1 MMGMMGMGHM
11 DGPTRPPPTPRPTRP
26 TRPTRATRPTR
37 PTRPTGGMGM
47 MGMGGMGMMGTG
59 GIVPLVTLHWDGG
72 RMDLTEEIT
81 CLSGAFMI
89 RNELSVPNDEL
100 TGISGLKPGCEVKLF
115 EHSQGCR
122 ASEDAEDNC
131 DDQLCVT
138 LDSDTMLLGAI
149 ASKVSGVTVVCDV
162 PGMGGMGGMGM
173 MGMMGKMGMMG
184 MGGMDGMGMMG
195 KMGMMGMGGMGS
207 MGNCGVEYF
216 YGDAQTGNSCPI
228 SDSHVNEADCLAAV
242 EALLPAGQTQGRT
255 NLVAGSW
262 GWVPP
267 GCSVQSHFTHGQDG
281 DWAAHYNRNPAGS
294 NDGGYTPLCEM
305 AGDECG
311 MGMGMGG
318 MGMMGMMG
326 MGMMGMDGMMG
337 MGGMGMGSDFYFD
350 DFEGNSCPTSDVSEA
365 DCLDAVKELLPT
377 GCPCAGQ
384 LLAGSFAFTP
394 PGCSVQRHF
403 IDGEYGDWVAHYN
416 RNPVGSNDGWY
427 MPVCQDA
434 DGGRHGSRGV
444 SLVDMPEPPVEQD
457 ITVPGMLS
465 LVDMPEPP
473 VEPIIEA

>member
-1 MMGMMGMGHM
+1 MMGK
-11 DGPTRPPPTPRPTRP
+11 
-26 TRPTRATRPTR
+26 
-37 PTRPTGGMGM
+37 MGM
-47 MGMGGMGMMGTG
+47 MGMGGM
-59 GIVPLVTLHWDGG
+59 D
-72 RMDLTEEIT
+72 
-81 CLSGAFMI
+81 
-89 RNELSVPNDEL
+89 
-100 TGISGLKPGCEVKLF
+100 
-115 EHSQGCR
+115 
-122 ASEDAEDNC
+122 
-131 DDQLCVT
+131 
-138 LDSDTMLLGAI
+138 
-149 ASKVSGVTVVCDV
+149 
-162 PGMGGMGGMGM
+162 GMGGMGMMGM

-195 KMGMMGMGGMGS
+195 KMGMMGMGGMGG

-326 MGMMGMDGMMG
+326 MGMMGMDGMGMMGMGMMGMDGMGG
-337 MGGMGMGSDFYFD
+337 MGGMGMMG
-350 DFEGNSCPTSDVSEA
+350 
-365 DCLDAVKELLPT
+365 T
-377 GCPCAGQ
+377 GGIVP
-384 LLAGSFAFTP
+384 LVTL
-394 PGCSVQRHF
+394 H
-403 IDGEYGDWVAHYN
+403 W
-416 RNPVGSNDGWY
+416 
-427 MPVCQDA
+427 
-434 DGGRHGSRGV
+434 DGGRMDLTEEITCLSGAFMIRNELSVPNDELTGISGLKPGCEVKLFEHSQGCRASEDAEDNCDDQLCVTLDSDTMSLGAIASKVSGV
-444 SLVDMPEPPVEQD
+444 TVVCD
-457 ITVPGMLS
+457 VPGMGG
-465 LVDMPEPP
+465 MGGMGMMGMMG
-473 VEPIIEA
+473 